1 MKCFNRTGNSAGRGL
16 FVPGLLMAMLVLA
29 TAAGA
34 LAAGKYTVWGGC
46 ASGTNGIITN
56 IIYGGGAYVCICSN
70 KMIISSSNGTSWSTA
85 FTATDVPTDVVYSGG
100 KFYSCAGTNY
110 LTSSDGAAWTSA
122 TFHGPNPNY
131 TYTISA
137 ITCGVGGEMVA
148 GGYSAIL
155 CSNDNG
161 VSWVPLYLGAM
172 QSYFG
177 KMIYVASADQFVGL
191 GSGGQIVKIFK
202 TVDGSGNVFFN
213 YTPIASTQTMYF
225 TGLSYNPNPY
235 SPTWYGIIVDNLH
248 DYWIS
253 ASKDLYTW
261 NHIDSGKGDIN
272 GFYFNNG
279 MAFGMGSIMGA
290 MPTVDTSGTWSH
302 QNINLANVV
311 INDIAYGDSTYIAVG
326 NNGVVFSSINGTSW
340 TACSSGTTQNLNK
353 VIFIGSSGAPKKL
366 GKTAFAGGAFMA
378 VGANGTII
386 TANSATSIN
395 RNRRIEHVQA
405 DWSRNGRNAI
415 LHAYSI
421 DGRELKGFSKSPA
434 GHGPTTAIV
443 RKRPGNGPSG
453 LVVWH

>member
-16 FVPGLLMAMLVLA
+16 SVPRLLTVMLVLA
-29 TAAGA
+29 TAVGVY
-34 LAAGKYTVWGGC
+34 AAGGYTVWGSC
-46 ASGTNGIITN
+46 ASGTNGTITN
-56 IIYGGGAYVCICSN
+56 VIYGGGAYVGICSN
-70 KMIISSSNGTSWSTA
+70 NMIISSSTGTSWSTA
-85 FTATDVPTDVVYSGG
+85 FTATDVPTDVEYSGG
-100 KFYSCAGTNY
+100 KFFACAGTSY

-137 ITCGVGGEMVA
+137 ITCGAGGEMVA

-155 CSNDNG
+155 CSNDYG
-161 VSWVPLYLGAM
+161 TTWVPLYLGAM

-177 KMIYVASADQFVGL
+177 KMTYVASADQFVGL

-202 TVDGSGNVFFN
+202 TVDGSGNVFFT

-235 SPTWYGIIVDNLH
+235 SPTWYGIIVDNFH

-261 NHIDSGKGDIN
+261 NHIDSGKGDIS

-279 MAFGMGSIMGA
+279 MAFGTGLIMGA

-302 QNINLANVV
+302 QNMNLANAV
-311 INDIAYGDSTYIAVG
+311 INDIAYGDGTYIAVG
-326 NNGVVFSSINGTSW
+326 NNGVVFSSVNGTSW

-353 VIFIGSSGAPKKL
+353 VIFIGGSGAAKKL
-366 GKTAFAGGAFMA
+366 GKAAFAGGAFMA

-395 RNRRIEHVQA
+395 SNRRIGHAPA
-405 DWSRNGRNAI
+405 DWSRNSRNAL

-421 DGRELKGFSKSPA
+421 DGRELKRLSGSPA
-434 GHGPTTAIV
+434 GHGPITAEMQ
-443 RKRPGNGPSG
+443 KRSGNGASG